1 MLGAR
6 SSLLVISHHVLL
18 SLTYHSMM
26 PDTTLNKVE
35 FGATS
40 SSSESSKKPPFYAG
54 VPESIIATPDSKNPM
69 LEPFRQAVAHGAD
82 GVELDV
88 RPTGAER
95 KKGMK
100 AHPRFDQKGLHSD
113 TFTYFDK
120 PMLSLAQV
128 IKSLPPEANIYIE
141 VKSKKVFFASPK
153 KQLEKAVVE
162 FIQNNKLHD
171 RVRVISFSP
180 FILRAIEKMDAN
192 IKTGLGTTY
201 SRHNNTNPKLIDR
214 THRRGDPIYT
224 WVSGQ
229 RYDIEQDFFSDFYDW
244 GIDGFIT
251 NQPAVVVTLHQDKL
265 TLSLRGNRS

>member
-1 MLGAR
+1 MNQQIALK
-6 SSLLVISHHVLL
+6 
-18 SLTYHSMM
+18 
-26 PDTTLNKVE
+26 KVG
-35 FGATS
+35 FCAA
-40 SSSESSKKPPFYAG
+40 SESKKTPPFYAG
-54 VPESIIATPDSKNPM
+54 VPESISEIPGSKNSM
-69 LEPFRQAVAHGAD
+69 LEPFAQAMAHGAD

-95 KKGMK
+95 QEGMVE
-100 AHPRFDQKGLHSD
+100 HPRFDQKGLHKD

-128 IKSLPPEANIYIE
+128 IKSLPPEAQIYIE

-153 KQLEKAVVE
+153 KQLEKAVVA

-180 FILRAIEKMDAN
+180 FILRSIEKMDPE

-265 TLSLRGNRS
+265 TPSLRGDQS